1 MYACMHTQTHTF
13 LLTNGCGSTVQTIKE
28 KKTSVIIK
36 HRACLQKR
44 KANMKVKAKTEEAG
58 QQTTKPAEWER
69 WDLDKESTDR
79 RGRTTNNQ
87 ASRMR
92 TVGPWQRKQKQQNDR
107 KHGTTAEAVWR
118 REAWCNAVCRS
129 LTYKGAVRVQLLWC
143 SRLREWGWRRDW
155 GLGITRVIFP
165 CVCTPAKIIRHTA
178 ITRNNTVQ
186 KHRYEYRIKYEQWST
201 GVS

>member
-28 KKTSVIIK
+28 KNTSVIIK
-36 HRACLQKR
+36 HRACLEKH

-69 WDLDKESTDR
+69 WDLDKESK
-79 RGRTTNNQ
+79 
-87 ASRMR
+87 S
-92 TVGPWQRKQKQQNDR
+92 QQNER

-165 CVCTPAKIIRHTA
+165 CVCTPAKIIRHTV